1 MPGRPTLPKIYQQPD
16 PETLEKVVM
25 HSRKLRQA

>member
-1 MPGRPTLPKIYQQPD
+1 MDPTTLLKIYQQPD

-25 HSRKLRQA
+25 HARKLTQA